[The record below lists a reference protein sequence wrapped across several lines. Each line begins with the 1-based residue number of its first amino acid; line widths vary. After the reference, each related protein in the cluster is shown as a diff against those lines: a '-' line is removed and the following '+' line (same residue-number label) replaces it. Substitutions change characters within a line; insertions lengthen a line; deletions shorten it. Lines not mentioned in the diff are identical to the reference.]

1 MSIHYVEPLSRGIA
15 RAKKSLFNPIDLR
28 TWFAVGFTA
37 FLAGLADVQLSGG
50 FPNSGMRKAGD
61 VRLEQFLY
69 WPQKVWEWLGN
80 HPGWAML
87 IVIGLFVFAL
97 IMILITW
104 LSARGKFMFLDN
116 VVHGKSGIVASWY
129 EYRKEGNSF
138 FWWNLFWAIITSA
151 VTIAYVL
158 YCFVSLQIVY
168 ESGGSRSALIVPAIL
183 AGLGFL
189 AMSIVSAFIFVL
201 LRDFVVQIMYRDRI
215 TGWEAIQK
223 FLPLFFSH
231 FLYFIGYGIFRFF
244 VSLLIVIAV
253 LIFGCIT
260 CCIGFLVLAIPYIKS
275 VVLLP
280 VLYSMRAFAVEFLE
294 QFGPE
299 YRIFPVPERNS
310 PEMVPPI
317 EPTLV

>member
-1 MSIHYVEPLSRGIA
+1 MNIHYIEPLSRGIA

-28 TWFAVGFTA
+28 TWFVVGFTA
-37 FLAGLADVQLSGG
+37 FLAGLSDVQFSGG
-50 FPNSGMRKAGD
+50 FPNSSLRKSKD
-61 VRLEQFLY
+61 IKWEEVLY
-69 WPQKVWEWLGN
+69 FPQKAWEWLGN
-80 HPGWAML
+80 HPGWVML
-87 IVIGLFVFAL
+87 IAFGLLVFTVIMV
-97 IMILITW
+97 LITW
-104 LSARGKFMFLDN
+104 LSARGKFMFLNN
-116 VVHGKSGIVASWY
+116 VVRGQSGIVASWY
-129 EYRKEGNSF
+129 EYKREGNSF
-138 FWWNLFWAIITSA
+138 FWWNLLWAIIASA
-151 VTIAYVL
+151 AAIIYIL
-158 YCFVSLQIVY
+158 YCFVSLQAVY
-168 ESGGSRSALIVPAIL
+168 EGGGSRSALIVPAIL

-189 AMSIVSAFIFVL
+189 AISIVSSFIFVL

-299 YRIFPVPERNS
+299 YRIFPAPECNS
-310 PEMVPPI
+310 PETMPPI